1 MVEPCR
7 IELQTFALR
16 MLLVYISN
24 LRLIHWFLFQFQRSD
39 FSYYSLIILTVIDFY
54 PYRSLSSRPTHN
66 RCEEYK
72 ADRMQPAGSRKSSIE
87 VQYENETDLGSL
99 LVH

>member
-1 MVEPCR
+1 
-7 IELQTFALR
+7 
-16 MLLVYISN
+16 
-24 LRLIHWFLFQFQRSD
+24 
-39 FSYYSLIILTVIDFY
+39 LTVIDFY
-54 PYRSLSSRPTHN
+54 PYRLLSSRPTHN